1 MTLTSQIVIDSLRES
16 NLIGLGESGDAA
28 QGAEGLRLLSR
39 IVLSVFG
46 NEVGERLQD
55 WQIPGFEGTTE
66 FPWGNYI
73 YPDMR
78 LVIASGGSRTLKL
91 NPEPM
96 DGDRF
101 QLVDAGSD
109 FSANPI
115 TLERAAALFEG
126 DAADYIANEDGFN
139 ATWIYRADLGDWKRV
154 SPLEADEEFPFPE
167 AHDDAFIGLLATR
180 LNPRYQQS
188 LSAES
193 KASLV
198 RSLSQLR
205 AAYSRTR
212 RTSTDLAVLR
222 MSGSGYGNGGG
233 PITTQRFLLGID
245 R

>member
-1 MTLTSQIVIDSLRES
+1 MTLTSQIVVDALRES

-28 QGAEGLRLLSR
+28 QGEEGLRLLSR

-46 NEVGERLQD
+46 NEVGERLAD
-55 WQIPGFEGTTE
+55 WQIPGPESTVE
-66 FPWGNYI
+66 FPWGDYI

-78 LVIASGGSRTLKL
+78 LIVAAGGARTLKL
-91 NPEPM
+91 NPEPQ

-126 DAADYIANEDGFN
+126 EAANYVANTNGFN
-139 ATWIYRADLGDWKRV
+139 ATWLYRADLGDWKRV
-154 SPLEADEEFPFPE
+154 SPLAADDEFPFPE
-167 AHDDAFIGLLATR
+167 QHDDAFIGLLAAR

-188 LSAES
+188 LSSES
-193 KASLV
+193 QASLQ
-198 RSLSQLR
+198 RSLTQLR

-212 RTSTDLAVLR
+212 RTDADLGVLR
-222 MSGSGYGNGGG
+222 MTGSGYGNGGG
-233 PITTQRFLLGID
+233 PYTLAKFLNGNPW
-245 R
+245 